1 MSGPQDPAI
10 PLFNSLLQFRDAH
23 NDFRAEL
30 NGDVNGPVVKY
41 LEFCTAHATKSKSQL
56 FQDLFVIFCKAGKR
70 DGFFVEFGA
79 TNGVDLSNSY
89 VLEKEL
95 NWKGILAEPA
105 KDWHSD
111 LPKNRNAA
119 IDFRCVWSKT
129 GEQLEFLETPVGELS
144 TIASYSEGDGNSSGR
159 TEGKKYMVETVSLN
173 DLLAFHKAP
182 KNMDFLSID
191 TEGSEL
197 EILSAFDFKKY
208 SFDIMCVEHNYTEAR
223 EKLRALLESKDY
235 VNVFPALTLYD
246 DWYLHKEFMA
256 KLG

>member
-1 MSGPQDPAI
+1 MSGPHDPAI
-10 PLFNSLLQFRDAH
+10 ILYNSLLQYRDAFH
-23 NDFRAEL
+23 NFKTESQGEA
-30 NGDVNGPVVKY
+30 NNPVVKF
-41 LEFCTAHATKSKSQL
+41 LEFCSTHALKSKSQL

-79 TNGVDLSNSY
+79 TNGVTLSNSY

-105 KDWHSD
+105 KDWHKD
-111 LPKNRNAA
+111 LPKNRTAA

-129 GEQLEFLETPVGELS
+129 GEQLEFIETAMGELS
-144 TIASYSEGDGNSSGR
+144 TIAAFSELDGNKSGR

-182 KNMDFLSID
+182 ANMDFLSID

-197 EILSAFDFKKY
+197 EILTAFDFKKY
-208 SFDIMCVEHNYTEAR
+208 SFDMMCVEHNYTDAR
-223 EKLRALLESKDY
+223 EKLRTLLESKGY

>member
-10 PLFNSLLQFRDAH
+10 PLFNSLLQYRDA
-23 NDFRAEL
+23 FQYFQSQLQGET
-30 NGDVNGPVVKY
+30 NGPVVKY
-41 LEFCTAHATKSKSQL
+41 LEFCNAHATKSKSQL

-79 TNGVDLSNSY
+79 TNGVTLSNSY
-89 VLEKEL
+89 LLEKEL

-105 KDWHSD
+105 KDWHKD
-111 LPKNRNAA
+111 LPKNRTAA

-129 GEQLEFLETPVGELS
+129 GEQLEFIETPYGELS
-144 TIASYSEGDGNSSGR
+144 TIASFSEVDGNKGGR
-159 TEGKKYMVETVSLN
+159 AEGKKYMVETVSLN

-197 EILSAFDFKKY
+197 EILSAFDFNKY

-223 EKLRALLESKDY
+223 EKLRALLESKGY
-235 VNVFPALTLYD
+235 VNVFSALTQYD